1 MHLRETIQPFCKN
14 HDEVLK
20 KRIVIVTTH
29 PIQYN
34 APWFRLLA
42 QENDIDLTVFYT
54 WSQSESG
61 SKYDPG
67 FGRQIEWD
75 LPLLDGYN
83 YKFVKNI
90 SKNPGSHHFTG
101 ISNPTLIKEIEQWG
115 PHAILVI
122 GWSFKSHLACLRY
135 FKKKIPVYFRGDSTL
150 LDESGTFTLKKLVRK
165 LLLSLVYKSVDKAL
179 YVGKNNRDYY
189 QKFGLN
195 PSQLVYAPHAID
207 NNRFAKN
214 KEYFVNDAKT
224 WRSRMGIKDH
234 ETVFLFAGKLELKK
248 NPLLLLNAFKSAA
261 LPGSHLVFVGNGP
274 LEQKLKEQLIVSTNI
289 HFLPFQNQTLMPV
302 VYRIGDVFVLPSSGP
317 GETWG
322 LAINEAMACERVII
336 ASDKCGGAIDLI
348 ENDMGGYIF
357 KSNSID
363 SLKDTLKKCYEK
375 KLEFNVMGKFNY
387 DKVQDFNFKQIVH
400 SIQQQLQAL

>member
-1 MHLRETIQPFCKN
+1 MRLREIIHPFFKN
-14 HDEVLK
+14 PDEVLK
-20 KRIVIVTTH
+20 KKIAIVSTH

-42 QENDIDLTVFYT
+42 QADNVDLTVFYT

-61 SKYDPG
+61 SKFDPG
-67 FGRQIEWD
+67 FGKRIEWD

-90 SKNPGSHHFTG
+90 SKKPGSHHFTG
-101 ISNPTLIKEIEQWG
+101 INNPTLIKEVEKWK
-115 PHAILVI
+115 PDAILII

-150 LDESGTFTLKKLVRK
+150 LDESGTSIYKNYFRK
-165 LLLSLVYKSVDKAL
+165 LLLNWVYKKVDKAY

-189 QKFGLN
+189 QKFGLK
-195 PSQLVYAPHAID
+195 PGQLIYAPHAID
-207 NNRFAKN
+207 NNRFAEN
-214 KEYFVNDAKT
+214 KQQFVNEAIAWRKKT
-224 WRSRMGIKDH
+224 GIEDR

-248 NPLLLLNAFKSAA
+248 NPFLLLDAFKQAN
-261 LPGSHLVFVGNGP
+261 LPSSHLVFVGNGP
-274 LEQKLKEQLIVSTNI
+274 LEEKLKQQLANFTNI
-289 HFLPFQNQTLMPV
+289 HFLPFQNQTTMPI
-302 VYRIGDVFVLPSSGP
+302 VYRMGDVFVLPSSGP

-348 ENDMGGYIF
+348 DDDKGGYIF

-363 SLKDTLKKCYEK
+363 SLKGALQKCYLKKQ
-375 KLEFNVMGKFNY
+375 EFSVMGKYNFE
-387 DKVQDFNFKQIVH
+387 KVQQFNFGKIVD
-400 SIQQQLQAL
+400 SINQQLQTI